1 MTSIEMLIAQDTCRA
16 LVLKGAEA
24 VDAGDA
30 AGFAALFT
38 PDGVLVRPDGSQL
51 QGQAAIAQAYAAR
64 DPDRLTQ
71 HLLCNH
77 TVAVDVAQGTA
88 VSRCKVLLW
97 SGRHSAVLAKQG
109 RPAEGLTQVGAF
121 LDTLLQTA
129 DGWRIQTRRA
139 QFILYREA

>member
-1 MTSIEMLIAQDTCRA
+1 MTTIDMLIAQDTCRA

-30 AGFAALFT
+30 PGFAALFT

-51 QGQAAIAQAYAAR
+51 QGHAAITQAYAAR

-97 SGRHSAVLAKQG
+97 SGRHSAASGKLG
-109 RPAEGLTQVGAF
+109 RPAQGPMQVGEF
-121 LDTLLQTA
+121 LDTLLHTA

-139 QFILYREA
+139 HFVLYRDA

>member
-1 MTSIEMLIAQDTCRA
+1 MKTIDMLVAEDACRT
-16 LVLKGAEA
+16 LVQTGADA

-51 QGQAAIAQAYAAR
+51 QGPTAIAQAYAAR

-77 TVAVDVAQGTA
+77 QVEVDIAQGRA

-97 SGRHSAVLAKQG
+97 SGRHSAVPGKQG
-109 RPAEGLTQVGAF
+109 RPAEGPVQVGAF
-121 LDTLLQTA
+121 LDTLRQTP
-129 DGWRIQTRRA
+129 DGWRIHNRHA
-139 QFILYREA
+139 HFILYRDG

>member
-1 MTSIEMLIAQDTCRA
+1 MKTIDMLVAQEACRA
-16 LVLKGAEA
+16 LVQTGADA

-51 QGQAAIAQAYAAR
+51 QGPTAIAQAYAAR

-71 HLLCNH
+71 HLLCNYL
-77 TVAVDVAQGTA
+77 VEVDIAQGTA

-97 SGRHSAVLAKQG
+97 SGRHSAVPGKQG
-109 RPAEGLTQVGAF
+109 RPAEGPVQVGAF
-121 LDTLLQTA
+121 LDTLRQTP
-129 DGWRIQTRRA
+129 DGWRIHNRHA
-139 QFILYREA
+139 HFILYRDG

>member
-1 MTSIEMLIAQDTCRA
+1 MKTIDMLIAEDACRA
-16 LVLKGAEA
+16 LVLTAAEA

-38 PDGVLVRPDGSQL
+38 PDAVLVRPDGSQL
-51 QGQAAIAQAYAAR
+51 QGQAAITQAYAAR

-77 TVAVDVAQGTA
+77 TVALDVAQGRA

-97 SGRHSAVLAKQG
+97 SGRHSVLPGQQG
-109 RPAEGLTQVGAF
+109 RPAEGPTQVGAF
-121 LDTLLQTA
+121 LDTLRLTA
-129 DGWRIQTRRA
+129 DGWRIQSRHA
-139 QFILYREA
+139 HFVLYRDA

>member
-1 MTSIEMLIAQDTCRA
+1 MLIAEDACRA
-16 LVLKGAEA
+16 LVLKAAEA

-38 PDGVLVRPDGSQL
+38 PDGVLVRPDGNRL
-51 QGQAAIAQAYAAR
+51 QGHAAITQAYAAR

-77 TVAVDVAQGTA
+77 TVALDVAPGSA

-97 SGRHSAVLAKQG
+97 SGRHSAVPGKQG
-109 RPAEGLTQVGAF
+109 RPAEGPTQVGAF

-129 DGWRIQTRRA
+129 EGWRIQTRRA
-139 QFILYREA
+139 HFILFRDA